1 MPTSPQT
8 KNERDEKRLWVFNHH
23 GILTRIAAELSVT
36 RSAVH
41 AVLYYNLPSKGARIE
56 RALAK
61 AGAPYMKDRLHE
73 RMAAARR
80 CA

>member
-1 MPTSPQT
+1 MPTSSQSP
-8 KNERDEKRLWVFNHH
+8 NERDQKRLWVYNHY
-23 GILTRIAAELSVT
+23 GILARIALDLKVT

-41 AVLYYNLPSKGARIE
+41 AVLYYNLPSKEFRIE

-61 AGAPYMKDRLHE
+61 AGAPYMKERLAE
-73 RMAAARR
+73 RLEEKRR